1 MAGRIPP
8 EFIDE
13 LMSRVD
19 IVDVIDERVPLKK
32 AGKEFTACCPFHD
45 EKTPSFTVS
54 PSKQFFH
61 CFGCGVHGTALGF
74 LMDYEHMSFPEAV
87 EDLASRVGLQVPR
100 EGGQAPRRDG
110 PPLGDI
116 YTVLERSDKFFRQQL
131 RSHSHAAKAVDYLK
145 ERGLSGEIAAEFG
158 IGYAP
163 DGWDNL
169 EKSFAGQAG
178 ANELLIQAGM
188 LIKKDSGG
196 SYDRF
201 RDRIMFPIRDARG
214 RTIAFGGR
222 ILPGADESSAGAK
235 YLNSP
240 ETPVFH
246 KGRELYG
253 LYEARQAL
261 RKLERLLVV
270 EGYMDVVAL
279 AQNGIRYAVATL
291 GTATTAEHLNR
302 LYRMVDE
309 VVFCFD
315 GDRAGREAGWRALEN
330 ALPGMREGRH
340 LRFMFLPDGEDPD
353 SLVRAIGAEAF
364 EQLISQ
370 SHTFSE
376 YFLEVLRSGVDIE
389 TMEGRAALVDKAKP
403 LLARMPDDALS
414 TMLRKDVA
422 ELVNLTPGQLGVAV
436 SNQSRAPARARPQ
449 QAGLSQREGVSPIRT
464 IIRGLLHA
472 PELAME
478 VGPAL
483 RFEELS
489 LPGLGLMIEMVE
501 MVQANPNINLAV
513 LMEHWRGTEHEQA
526 LQRLVVEELLLDS
539 EQLKADFLGALQ
551 RLDQQRVAL
560 RQEALLEKS
569 RYGELSQEEKQELNR
584 LLTGQ

>member
-100 EGGQAPRRDG
+100 EAGQAPRRDG

-131 RSHSHAAKAVDYLK
+131 RSHPHAAKAVDYLK

-169 EKSFAGQAG
+169 SKAFGNQAQ
-178 ANELLIQAGM
+178 ANEMLTQAGM
-188 LIKKDSGG
+188 LIKKESGG

-222 ILPGADESSAGAK
+222 ILPGSDESTAGAK

-279 AQNGIRYAVATL
+279 AQSGIRYAVATL
-291 GTATTAEHLNR
+291 GTATTTEHLNR

-364 EQLISQ
+364 EQRIAE

-389 TMEGRAALVDKAKP
+389 SMEGRAALVEKAKP

-414 TMLRKDVA
+414 TMLRKDIA
-422 ELVNLTPGQLGVAV
+422 DLVNLTPGQLGVAV
-436 SNQSRAPARARPQ
+436 SNQSKVAAKPRPQ
-449 QAGLSQREGVSPIRT
+449 SGMSQREGVSPMRT
-464 IIRGLLHA
+464 VIRGLLHA

-489 LPGLGLMIEMVE
+489 LPGMGLMIEMVE

-513 LMEHWRGTEHEQA
+513 LLEHWRGTEHEKA
-526 LQRLVVEELLLDS
+526 LQKLVVEELLLDA
-539 EQLKADFLGALQ
+539 EQLKNDFLGALQ
-551 RLDQQRVAL
+551 RLDQQRVAV

-584 LLTGQ
+584 LLSGQ

>member
-13 LMSRVD
+13 LISRVD

-116 YTVLERSDKFFRQQL
+116 YDVLERSDKFFRQQL
-131 RSHSHAAKAVDYLK
+131 RVHSQSPRAVDYLK

-169 EKSFAGQAG
+169 AKAFGNQSQ
-178 ANELLIQAGM
+178 ANEMLIQAGM

-222 ILPGADESSAGAK
+222 ILPGSGDEKGAK

-291 GTATTAEHLNR
+291 GTATTTEHMNR

-353 SLVRAIGAEAF
+353 SLVRAIGADAF
-364 EQLISQ
+364 EQQIAQ

-389 TMEGRAALVDKAKP
+389 TMEGRAALVEKAKP

-414 TMLRKDVA
+414 TMLRKELA
-422 ELVNLTPGQLGVAV
+422 ELCNLTPGQLGVGVTAQTPRP
-436 SNQSRAPARARPQ
+436 SRARPQ
-449 QAGLSQREGVSPIRT
+449 QAGLGQREGVSPIRT
-464 IIRGLLHA
+464 IIRGLLNA
-472 PELAME
+472 PELALE

-489 LPGLGLMIEMVE
+489 LPGLALMIEMVE
-501 MVQANPNINLAV
+501 MVQASPNITLAV
-513 LMEHWRGTEHEQA
+513 LLEHWRGSEHEKA
-526 LQRLVVEELLLDS
+526 LQKLVVEELLLDS
-539 EQLKADFLGALQ
+539 EQLKTDFLGALQ
-551 RLDQQRVAL
+551 RLDQQRVAV
-560 RQEALLEKS
+560 RQEQLLEKS
-569 RYGELSQEEKQELNR
+569 RFGELSQEDKQELNR